1 MKFCDVGGCEDT
13 LREVSKLLVHLL
25 HPKVFSQL
33 GVHPPQG
40 FLLHGPPGCGKTLLA
55 HAVAGVSVV
64 DRKEGRGLGLC
75 RMGEKG
81 EGAGQGGGV

>member
-1 MKFCDVGGCEDT
+1 
-13 LREVSKLLVHLL
+13 LQ
-25 HPKVFSQL
+25 HPEVFSQL

-64 DRKEGRGLGLC
+64 KGLC
-75 RMGEKG
+75 RGEWL
-81 EGAGQGGGV
+81 V